1 MTPAMGQIIFMAC
14 GISKSFPGVQAL
26 SAVDFDLREGEVH
39 ALVGENGAGKS
50 TLTHIIAGVET
61 ADCGR
66 MQLYPVRKEAPL
78 RCSNGVYPVR
88 NKPNSERTEASRGT
102 SNGVYGQ
109 RYQPEGRAD
118 AEAHG
123 IRMVMQELHLVANL
137 SVAENIFIEKLPNR
151 FGFIDYDKLNRT
163 AREIMQQ
170 VGLEDID
177 PGVPVRFLG
186 IGQQQMVEIAAGL
199 SRRCRILAL
208 DEPTA
213 SLTEREIELLFAQIK
228 KLKAEGVGII
238 YISHRIEEVVRI
250 ADRVTVLRDG
260 KVISTGQAS
269 QLSVSD
275 IIRMM
280 VGRDLEHEQL
290 RRAGKA
296 RPMEAA
302 AGSAPS
308 SGGAGQIALRV
319 VGLTRGRKVR
329 DVSFEVRRG
338 EILGVAGLMGSG
350 RTETMR
356 ALFGA
361 DCPDS
366 GEIYLYGAS
375 EPAKIRTPHDAVRN
389 GIAFLTEDRKQQ
401 GLFLPLPVRMNIS
414 LTRLRDV
421 SRLGWINTSKER
433 SVAGRYVDTLAV
445 RCSSA
450 EQNVRELSGGNQQKV
465 VIAKW
470 LYRNCDILIFDE
482 PTRGIDVGAKFEI
495 YHMLADLAEKGKAII
510 FVSSDLKELMAI
522 CDRIAVMSAG
532 RLINIFNK
540 EQWSEEKI
548 MSAAFSE
555 YVKVATEI
563 KNSLCKE
570 H

>member
-1 MTPAMGQIIFMAC
+1 MTPTTGQIIFTAS
-14 GISKSFPGVQAL
+14 GISKSFPGAQAL

-61 ADCGR
+61 ADSGG
-66 MQLYPVRKEAPL
+66 MQLYGK
-78 RCSNGVYPVR
+78 
-88 NKPNSERTEASRGT
+88 
-102 SNGVYGQ
+102 Q
-109 RYQPEGRAD
+109 YQPEGRAD

-137 SVAENIFIEKLPNR
+137 SVAENIFIEKLPRR
-151 FGFIDYDKLNRT
+151 FGFVEYDRLNLA

-170 VGLEDID
+170 IGLEDID
-177 PGVPVRFLG
+177 PGVAVRFLG

-213 SLTEREIELLFAQIK
+213 SLTGREIELLFAQIK

-296 RPMEAA
+296 GPAA
-302 AGSAPS
+302 LAMSKPAEPL
-308 SGGAGQIALRV
+308 AGQIALRV
-319 VGLTRGRKVR
+319 VGLRRGRKVR

-361 DCPDS
+361 DRPDS
-366 GEIYLYGAS
+366 GEIYLYEAS
-375 EPAKIRTPHDAVRN
+375 EPVKIRTPRDAVRN

-421 SRLGWINTSKER
+421 SRVGWINTSKER
-433 SVAGRYVDTLAV
+433 SVAGRYVDMLAV
-445 RCSSA
+445 RCSST
-450 EQNVRELSGGNQQKV
+450 EQKVGELSGGNQQKV

-495 YHMLADLAEKGKAII
+495 YHMLADLAEKGKVII

-540 EQWSEEKI
+540 DEWSEEKI

-555 YVKVATEI
+555 YVKTAT
-563 KNSLCKE
+563 
-570 H
+570 

>member
-1 MTPAMGQIIFMAC
+1 
-14 GISKSFPGVQAL
+14 
-26 SAVDFDLREGEVH
+26 
-39 ALVGENGAGKS
+39 
-50 TLTHIIAGVET
+50 
-61 ADCGR
+61 
-66 MQLYPVRKEAPL
+66 
-78 RCSNGVYPVR
+78 
-88 NKPNSERTEASRGT
+88 
-102 SNGVYGQ
+102 
-109 RYQPEGRAD
+109 
-118 AEAHG
+118 
-123 IRMVMQELHLVANL
+123 
-137 SVAENIFIEKLPNR
+137 
-151 FGFIDYDKLNRT
+151 
-163 AREIMQQ
+163 
-170 VGLEDID
+170 
-177 PGVPVRFLG
+177 
-186 IGQQQMVEIAAGL
+186 
-199 SRRCRILAL
+199 
-208 DEPTA
+208 
-213 SLTEREIELLFAQIK
+213 
-228 KLKAEGVGII
+228 
-238 YISHRIEEVVRI
+238 
-250 ADRVTVLRDG
+250 VLRDG
-260 KVISTGQAS
+260 KVISTDPAS
-269 QLSVSD
+269 QLNVSD

-280 VGRDLEHEQL
+280 VGRDLEHEEL
-290 RRAGKA
+290 RRAGKVG
-296 RPMEAA
+296 PAA
-302 AGSAPS
+302 AAMSKLTERLAGKPAFPATARASRLRRSLWRSRVAET

-319 VGLTRGRKVR
+319 EGLTRGRKVR

-361 DCPDS
+361 DRPDS

-375 EPAKIRTPHDAVRN
+375 EPVKIRTPHDAVRN

-421 SRLGWINTSKER
+421 SRLGWINTSEER

-445 RCSSA
+445 RCSST
-450 EQNVRELSGGNQQKV
+450 EQRVGELSGGNQQKV

-495 YHMLADLAEKGKAII
+495 YHMLADLAEKGKVII

-540 EQWSEEKI
+540 DEWSEEKI

-555 YVKVATEI
+555 YVKTCPTDKPLGRRAATEI
-563 KNSLCKE
+563 KNSLCRE